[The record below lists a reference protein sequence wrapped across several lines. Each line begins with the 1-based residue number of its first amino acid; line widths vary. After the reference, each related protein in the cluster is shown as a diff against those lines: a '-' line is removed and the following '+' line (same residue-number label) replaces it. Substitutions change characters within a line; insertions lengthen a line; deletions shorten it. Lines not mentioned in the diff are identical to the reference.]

1 MNCRSATP
9 HSALFIRHP
18 VSSHIDARVQDEP
31 NSGPDAR
38 VQDEPDSGPPSTS
51 QDPSSISNGALNLSG
66 TVRCEGVKGKVKEH
80 TERPEMSDIITE
92 GLKKQTEGM
101 GR

>member
-1 MNCRSATP
+1 MNCRQGGSATP

-18 VSSHIDARVQDEP
+18 VSSHI
-31 NSGPDAR
+31 DAR

-66 TVRCEGVKGKVKEH
+66 TVGCEGVKGKVKEH